1 MKFSPAA
8 FTSLLAADPMQGYQA
23 PAKEGFFVD
32 ELGQPGSGKTFRTR
46 ELTSVFHQTTSF
58 LVCYILI

>member
-8 FTSLLAADPMQGYQA
+8 FASFFAADPMQGDQA
-23 PAKEGFFVD
+23 PAEEGLFVD
-32 ELGQPGSGKTFRTR
+32 ELGQPGSGQTFRTW

-58 LVCYILI
+58 LICYILI